1 MMQIHWSLEQQIVE
15 VYNNKSKKSPSKKNP
30 AKESVV
36 INNDYARYEVDNT
49 HEPALEQWGVSEV
62 NATMGNTMNLT
73 EDCGVSKNHHLGYEE
88 HVRGLG
94 S

>member
-49 HEPALEQWGVSEV
+49 HEPALEQ
-62 NATMGNTMNLT
+62 
-73 EDCGVSKNHHLGYEE
+73 
-88 HVRGLG
+88 
-94 S
+94 